1 MCGNNTGMMGMA
13 MSALDKSLGAKGAL
27 VGGMGGGI
35 LGVLMKAQ
43 KSGVVKPV
51 SKQTNAGT
59 PKPANTPA
67 AALSPTSSISQ
78 QVVDLKA
85 PVPDI
90 PKTPKRPKPNFKN
103 GIGQKR
109 ASLRNRGSLQI
120 IPNAQLGAGDT
131 SRSGI
136 GVNLDY

>member
-1 MCGNNTGMMGMA
+1 MCGNNTGMMGAA
-13 MSALDKSLGAKGAL
+13 MSALDKSLGGAGTL
-27 VGGMGGGI
+27 AGGMGGIVGA
-35 LGVLMKAQ
+35 LMKAQ
-43 KSGVVKPV
+43 KGGALKPV
-51 SKQTNAGT
+51 SKQPKAGM
-59 PKPANTPA
+59 PKPANTAPA

-90 PKTPKRPKPNFKN
+90 PKTPKRPKPNFQN
-103 GIGQKR
+103 GTAQKR